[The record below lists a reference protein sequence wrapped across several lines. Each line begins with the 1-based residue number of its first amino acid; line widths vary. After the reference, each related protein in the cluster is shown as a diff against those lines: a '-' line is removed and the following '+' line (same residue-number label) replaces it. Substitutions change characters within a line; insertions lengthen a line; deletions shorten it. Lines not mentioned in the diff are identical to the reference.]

1 MSVLYNMIVG
11 PLKLIFEIIYSIA
24 FRVVRNPGLSIVFLS
39 LAVNILV
46 LPMYNSADRVQQR
59 QKEIEKKLQPEIDH
73 INRTF
78 KGDEK
83 YMMLQTFYRQN
94 HYKPTDQLKG
104 TISLLLQ
111 IPFFIAAYQFLSNLE
126 MLKGVSF
133 GPIRDLSVPDSM
145 FSIGTFNVNVLPILM
160 TVINLVSSFI
170 YTRGSKLKDKIQLV
184 AMALFFLVFLYT
196 SPSGVVFYWTLNNL
210 FSLLK
215 NILLLFKNPGKILTI
230 LSTVLSPL
238 VLIVVKLYRPV
249 ETLKGRVMV
258 IGLCLVLLLPLIISL
273 IKPYIKKTDSHSSN
287 KWLFII
293 PALLCFVLVG
303 LLIPSSVI
311 GSSTVEFVDPNVVKN
326 PITYVY
332 DSAVLSAG
340 FFLIW
345 FTVFYLLTS
354 EKNRWI
360 FECFMCFL
368 ALVFVADYMLF
379 GKNQSTLT
387 TTLVFELAP
396 KQPMKLLL
404 LNLAVVVLIGI
415 GLFVLFKKKAELI
428 SITLVV
434 GVLAFSIMS
443 VMNMVNINR
452 DFDDANF
459 SEISE
464 DTSEKKYISLS
475 KKGKNVVV
483 IMLDRAIGPYIPY
496 LFDENPD
503 LLKEFAGFT
512 YYPNSVSF
520 GTSTNFGTP
529 GLFGGYEYTPENMNK
544 RNSESLKDKHN
555 EALRVM
561 PYIFDDN
568 GFEVTVMDP
577 PYANYSN
584 ISDLTIYNDR
594 PEIHKYS
601 VLGTFNNAFTDKD
614 NTLRRNLF
622 MYSVYKV
629 VPMALQD
636 LVYDSGNYHNSV
648 SMTTIQQIIKDNYH
662 STGNSSAF
670 NDSYYE
676 LINLSRITETTDD
689 DRNTFMMM
697 CNNVPHEPNM
707 LQLPQYLPA
716 KDVDNSQYVYT
727 EGQYVIDGIEMKM
740 QTPQQIIHYQ
750 SNMLAYNELVKWFD
764 YLKKENVWDN
774 TRIILV
780 SDHGKDL
787 YQFDE
792 MIADNNE
799 DFLRAACLLM
809 VKDFGSKEYNE
820 NETFMTNADVPGI
833 AFAGLI
839 SNPKNPFTGNIVK
852 IEDKSHGVN
861 VFFSHDFNV
870 NTNNG
875 NTFHPGPWYRISGN
889 IYDRANWE
897 YLGEH

>member
-59 QKEIEKKLQPEIDH
+59 QKEIEEKLQPEIDH

-145 FSIGTFNVNVLPILM
+145 FTIGTFNVNVLPILM

-238 VLIVVKLYRPV
+238 VFIVVKLYRPV

-258 IGLCLVLLLPLIISL
+258 IGLCLVLLLPLIVSL
-273 IKPYIKKTDSHSSN
+273 LKPYIKKTDSHPSN

-326 PITYVY
+326 PVTYVY

-360 FECFMCFL
+360 FEYFMCFL

-428 SITLVV
+428 RITLVV

-443 VMNMVNINR
+443 VMNIVNING

-496 LFDENPD
+496 LFDENPA
-503 LLKEFAGFT
+503 LMKEFAGFT

-544 RNSESLKDKHN
+544 RSSESLKDKHN

-584 ISDLTIYNDR
+584 ISDLTIYNER
-594 PEIHKYS
+594 PGIHKYS

-622 MYSVYKV
+622 MYSIYKV

-636 LVYDSGNYHNSV
+636 LIYDSGNYHNSV

-676 LINLSRITETTDD
+676 LINLSKITEATDD

-727 EGQYVIDGIEMKM
+727 EGQYVHDGIEMKM

-809 VKDFGSKEYNE
+809 VKDFGSTEYNE
-820 NETFMTNADVPGI
+820 NETFMTNADVPSI
-833 AFAGLI
+833 AFDGLI
-839 SNPKNPFTGNIVK
+839 SNPKNPFTGNMVRS
-852 IEDKSHGVN
+852 EDKSHGVD

-875 NTFHPGPWYRISGN
+875 NTFHPGPWYRISN
-889 IYDRANWE
+889 SIYDRANWE

>member
-111 IPFFIAAYQFLSNLE
+111 IPFFIAAYEFLSNLE

-145 FSIGTFNVNVLPILM
+145 FTIGTFNVNVLPILM

-238 VLIVVKLYRPV
+238 VLIVVKQYRPV

-258 IGLCLVLLLPLIISL
+258 IGLCLVLLLPLIVSL
-273 IKPYIKKTDSHSSN
+273 LKPYIKKTDSHPSN

-326 PITYVY
+326 PVTYVY

-360 FECFMCFL
+360 FEYFMCFL

-415 GLFVLFKKKAELI
+415 VLFILYKKKTELI
-428 SITLVV
+428 RIILVV

-443 VMNMVNINR
+443 VMNIVNINR
-452 DFDDANF
+452 DFGDANF

-496 LFDENPD
+496 LFDENPG
-503 LLKEFAGFT
+503 LMKEFAGFT

-544 RNSESLKDKHN
+544 RSSESLKDKHN

-594 PEIHKYS
+594 PRIHKYS

-614 NTLRRNLF
+614 KTLRRNLF

-636 LVYDSGNYHNSV
+636 LIYDSGNYHNSV
-648 SMTTIQQIIKDNYH
+648 SMTTIQQIIKDSYH

-676 LINLSRITETTDD
+676 LINLSKITETTDD

-716 KDVDNSQYVYT
+716 KEVDNSQFVYT
-727 EGQYVIDGIEMKM
+727 AGQYVHDGIEMKM

-809 VKDFGSKEYNE
+809 VKDFGSTKYSEDE
-820 NETFMTNADVPGI
+820 AFMTNADVPSI
-833 AFAGLI
+833 AFDGLI
-839 SNPKNPFTGNIVK
+839 SNPKNPFTGNVVRA
-852 IEDKSHGVN
+852 EDKSQGVD

>member
-1 MSVLYNMIVG
+1 MSVLYNMIVV

-145 FSIGTFNVNVLPILM
+145 FTIGTFNVNVLPILM

-230 LSTVLSPL
+230 LSTILSPL
-238 VLIVVKLYRPV
+238 VLIAVKLYRPV
-249 ETLKGRVMV
+249 ETLKARVMV

-273 IKPYIKKTDSHSSN
+273 IKPHIKKTDSHSSN

-311 GSSTVEFVDPNVVKN
+311 SSSTVEFVDPNVVKN
-326 PITYVY
+326 PVTYVY

-354 EKNRWI
+354 EKNRWV

-396 KQPMKLLL
+396 KQPMIMLL

-415 GLFVLFKKKAELI
+415 GLFVLYKNNELI
-428 SITLVV
+428 RIILVV

-443 VMNMVNINR
+443 VMNLVNINR

-459 SEISE
+459 SDIRE
-464 DTSEKKYISLS
+464 DISEKKYISLS

-496 LFDENPD
+496 LFGENPD

-544 RNSESLKDKHN
+544 RSSESLKDKHN

-716 KDVDNSQYVYT
+716 KEVDNSQYVYT
-727 EGQYVIDGIEMKM
+727 EGQYVHDGIEMKM
-740 QTPQQIIHYQ
+740 QTQQQIIHYQ

-809 VKDFGSKEYNE
+809 VKDFDSTEYSE
-820 NETFMTNADVPGI
+820 NETFMTNADVPSI
-833 AFAGLI
+833 AFDGLI
-839 SNPKNPFTGNIVK
+839 SNPKNPFTGNTVK
-852 IEDKSHGVN
+852 IEDKSHGVE

-875 NTFHPGPWYRISGN
+875 NTFHPGPWYRISN
-889 IYDRANWE
+889 SIYDRDNWE

>member
-111 IPFFIAAYQFLSNLE
+111 IPFFIAAYEFLSNLE

-145 FSIGTFNVNVLPILM
+145 FTIGTFNVNVLPILM

-238 VLIVVKLYRPV
+238 VLIVVKQYRPV

-258 IGLCLVLLLPLIISL
+258 IGLCLVLLLPLIVSL
-273 IKPYIKKTDSHSSN
+273 LKPYIKKTDSHPSN

-326 PITYVY
+326 PVTYVY

-360 FECFMCFL
+360 FEYFMCFL

-415 GLFVLFKKKAELI
+415 VLFILYKKKTELI
-428 SITLVV
+428 RIILVV

-443 VMNMVNINR
+443 VMNIVNINR
-452 DFDDANF
+452 DFGDANF

-496 LFDENPD
+496 LFDENPG
-503 LLKEFAGFT
+503 LMKEFAGFT

-544 RNSESLKDKHN
+544 RSSESLKDKHN

-594 PEIHKYS
+594 PRIHKYS

-614 NTLRRNLF
+614 KTLRRNLF

-636 LVYDSGNYHNSV
+636 LIYDSGNYHNSV

-676 LINLSRITETTDD
+676 LINLSKITEATDD

-716 KDVDNSQYVYT
+716 KEVDNSQFVYT
-727 EGQYVIDGIEMKM
+727 AGQYVHDGIEMKM

-809 VKDFGSKEYNE
+809 VKDFGSTKYSEDE
-820 NETFMTNADVPGI
+820 AFMTNADVPSI
-833 AFAGLI
+833 AFDGLI
-839 SNPKNPFTGNIVK
+839 SNPKNPFTGNVVRA
-852 IEDKSHGVN
+852 EDKSQGVD